1 MSQQTIYLAGGC
13 FWGVE
18 AYFARVN
25 GVLSAVSG
33 YANGNTANPSYEDV
47 CYRQT
52 GHTEAVAVIFDS
64 SIISLPLI
72 LKHYFRIIDPTTLN
86 RQGNDIGTQ
95 YRSGIYFVEPADEP
109 VIKQALE
116 ELQQQ
121 YTQPIVVECQAL
133 ENFYPAEEYHQRYL
147 AKNPRGYCH
156 IDLSLLDTPL

>member
-1 MSQQTIYLAGGC
+1 MAEMST
-13 FWGVE
+13 
-18 AYFARVN
+18 
-25 GVLSAVSG
+25 
-33 YANGNTANPSYEDV
+33 T
-47 CYRQT
+47 
-52 GHTEAVAVIFDS
+52 
-64 SIISLPLI
+64 
-72 LKHYFRIIDPTTLN
+72 KKTTLKTKGAFGKPN
-86 RQGNDIGTQ
+86 ISGNIAKMIGTDPRRPIQETKVISRTEKPVSLSSTQ

>member
-1 MSQQTIYLAGGC
+1 MIGTDPRRPIQETKVISRTEKP
-13 FWGVE
+13 VS
-18 AYFARVN
+18 
-25 GVLSAVSG
+25 LSS
-33 YANGNTANPSYEDV
+33 
-47 CYRQT
+47 
-52 GHTEAVAVIFDS
+52 
-64 SIISLPLI
+64 
-72 LKHYFRIIDPTTLN
+72 
-86 RQGNDIGTQ
+86 TQ